1 MDVFGQ
7 FLDEKDKAAQFPPL
21 NQAAE
26 ARLLKFDDWLYNQ
39 LAGRI
44 DWRWAGDDVAQGRR
58 INQARNYVE
67 RLVIALWRR
76 GWMLDGQ
83 ALAAH
88 VIAPLKTVAEYQKR
102 GSIKDFWPYFCATV
116 DRYVGVNSEE
126 IQVEAK
132 RIGVT
137 MGQIMAGIARPSAQN
152 APSLPEL
159 IAQRAIE
166 VARAQEGGLR
176 EKQAAL
182 RAKERESAKPDTQ
195 LPLF

>member
-1 MDVFGQ
+1 MDVLGQ
-7 FLDEKDKAAQFPPL
+7 FLDERDKAAQFPPL

-26 ARLLKFDDWLYNQ
+26 TRLLRFDDWLYEK

-44 DWRWAGDDVAQGRR
+44 DWSWAGDEVAQRR
-58 INQARNYVE
+58 RVNQARNYVE

-76 GWMLDGQ
+76 GWLLDGKS
-83 ALAAH
+83 LAAH
-88 VIAPLKTVAEYQKR
+88 VLAPIDAVADYQKR
-102 GSIKDFWPYFCATV
+102 GQIKEFWPYFCATV

-137 MGQIMAGIARPSAQN
+137 MGQIMAGIARPTAQHG
-152 APSLPEL
+152 ASLPEL

-166 VARAQEGGLR
+166 VARAQDGSLR

-182 RAKERESAKPDTQ
+182 RVKERQAANPEAQ
-195 LPLF
+195 MPLF